1 MAACAGQAPPS
12 RSPLPDVGQVVPEP
26 QTCGFQV
33 GEGRGVSIDDI
44 IADSGADGFLVVGDL
59 LVAVN
64 GQRIANADQLREAL
78 GRQQVG
84 DRITVDVLRAGEEV
98 STEIVLGP
106 NPDAPELPMLGV
118 MIVTD
123 FERVDPADVEAEAE
137 GGGLARAIGI
147 GSSVYVLDP
156 VSGGWSSLG
165 VEVPEEGWAAAGN
178 AVLTLES
185 PTTSNSALVDAKSGD
200 RLVFDV
206 GEWWAVNLLGTLG
219 SDTVVSGARLIE
231 GETELAEVAVILVDF
246 DRRVVEWIWQIDQ
259 QIGLPVATFPS
270 PDGTRLLVAGQSQE
284 DDLFRYTI
292 LSSDGLPMLTPDTL
306 DAAEGTVA
314 LGWFDDESFLV
325 STDSGGLL
333 IVDGA
338 SGITREATLP
348 AALGQV
354 SRLTTVGDGA
364 HLLADSG
371 SSLLKVNL
379 NGTSEIRTLADHCQV
394 GVVGNL
400 GWTVA
405 G

>member
-1 MAACAGQAPPS
+1 MAGCAGQAPPP
-12 RSPLPDVGQVVPEP
+12 RSPLPDVAQVVPEP

-33 GEGRGVSIDDI
+33 GEGRGVNIDDI
-44 IADSGADGFLVVGDL
+44 IADSGADGILVVGDL

-84 DRITVDVLRAGEEV
+84 DRITVDVVRAGEDV

-118 MIVTD
+118 MIATD
-123 FERVDPADVEAEAE
+123 FERVDPADVETEAE

-147 GSSVYVLDP
+147 GASVYVLDP

-165 VEVPEEGWAAAGN
+165 IEVPGEAWAAAGN
-178 AVLTLES
+178 TVLTVES
-185 PTTSNSALVDAKSGD
+185 PATPDSALVDANSGD

-231 GETELAEVAVILVDF
+231 GETELAELSVILVDF

>member
-12 RSPLPDVGQVVPEP
+12 RSPLPDIGQVVPEP

-84 DRITVDVLRAGEEV
+84 DRITVDVVRAGEEV

-165 VEVPEEGWAAAGN
+165 VEMPEEGWAAAGN

>member
-1 MAACAGQAPPS
+1 MAGCAGQAPPP
-12 RSPLPDVGQVVPEP
+12 RSPLPDVAQVVPEP

-33 GEGRGVSIDDI
+33 GEGRGVNVDDI
-44 IADSGADGFLVVGDL
+44 IADSGADGILVVGDL
-59 LVAVN
+59 LVGVN

-84 DRITVDVLRAGEEV
+84 DRITVDVVRAGEDV

-118 MIVTD
+118 MIATD
-123 FERVDPADVEAEAE
+123 FERVDPADVETEAE

-147 GSSVYVLDP
+147 GASVYVLDP

-165 VEVPEEGWAAAGN
+165 IEVPGEAWAAAGN
-178 AVLTLES
+178 TVLTVES
-185 PTTSNSALVDAKSGD
+185 PATPDSALVDANSGD

-231 GETELAEVAVILVDF
+231 GETELAELSVILVDF

-371 SSLLKVNL
+371 SSFLKVNL

>member
-1 MAACAGQAPPS
+1 MAGCAGQAPPP
-12 RSPLPDVGQVVPEP
+12 RSPLPDVAQVVPEP

-33 GEGRGVSIDDI
+33 GEGRGVNVDDI
-44 IADSGADGFLVVGDL
+44 IADSGADGILVVGDL

-84 DRITVDVLRAGEEV
+84 DRITVDVVRAGEDV

-118 MIVTD
+118 MIATD
-123 FERVDPADVEAEAE
+123 FERVDPADVETEAE

-147 GSSVYVLDP
+147 GASVYVLDP

-165 VEVPEEGWAAAGN
+165 IEVPGEAWAAAGN
-178 AVLTLES
+178 TVLTVES
-185 PTTSNSALVDAKSGD
+185 PATPDSALVDANSGD

-231 GETELAEVAVILVDF
+231 GETELAELSVILVDF